1 METSKTD
8 YRDDWEPV
16 ITEPGMPLKLVAWR
30 QTLSE
35 KAKQE
40 KKYRFYSLY
49 SLVTHSDTISAR
61 AIGTGRDTIH
71 TRAPERREERNL

>member
-1 METSKTD
+1 METSTTE
-8 YRDDWEPV
+8 YWDDWEPI

-49 SLVTHSDTISAR
+49 SLVIHPDTLRWAWKLVR
-61 AIGTGRDTIH
+61 RNKG
-71 TRAPERREERNL
+71 APCVDRVTFGQIE